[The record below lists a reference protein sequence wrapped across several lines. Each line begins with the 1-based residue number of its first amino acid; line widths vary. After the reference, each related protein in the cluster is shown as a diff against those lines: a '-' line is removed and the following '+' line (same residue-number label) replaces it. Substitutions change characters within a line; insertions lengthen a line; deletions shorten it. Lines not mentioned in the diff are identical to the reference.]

1 MGFEIVLICV
11 RENGNAMKKIL
22 VLGSSG
28 QVGAYLCE
36 FLKGQN
42 YEVLEFDLAHD
53 SKEDLRVFPNDL
65 LESYV
70 ESCDFVFFL
79 AFDVGGSHYLEKYQN
94 TFAFISNNMKIMTNT
109 FELLSAYEK
118 PFVFASSQMSNMSQ
132 STYGLLKFI
141 GEKSTQALG
150 GVVVKFWNVYGVERD
165 TEKFHVISDFIDM
178 ARLGGPIRM
187 RTTGVET
194 RDFLYADDCSEG
206 LVAIMTNYNSL
217 AGMREVHLANHSWTS
232 ILDIADIIGNHF
244 GVEVLPGTKV
254 DSIQAG
260 IKNSPNEKFHQYW
273 KPRFSIEEGIKR
285 IIQDLES
292 S

>member
-1 MGFEIVLICV
+1 
-11 RENGNAMKKIL
+11 MKTIL

-36 FLKGQN
+36 FLRKAG
-42 YEVLEFDLAHD
+42 YEVYEFDVANE
-53 SKEDLRVFPNDL
+53 SQQDLRVHRNEL
-65 LESYV
+65 LADYIEK
-70 ESCDFVFFL
+70 CDFAFFL
-79 AFDVGGSHYLEKYQN
+79 AFDVGGSHYLEKYQD
-94 TFAFISNNMKIMTNT
+94 TFDFISNNLKIMTNT
-109 FELLSAYEK
+109 FQLLSDFKK

-141 GEKSTQALG
+141 GEKATHALG

-178 ARLGGPIRM
+178 AQRGGPIRM

-194 RDFLYADDCSEG
+194 RDFLYADDCSAG
-206 LVAIMTNYNSL
+206 LVAIMRNYESL
-217 AGMREVHLANHSWTS
+217 AGDREVDLANHSWTS
-232 ILDIADIIGNHF
+232 ILEIANIIGDHF
-244 GVEVLPGTKV
+244 GVEVVPGDKV

-260 IKNSPNEKFHQYW
+260 IKNSPRGDFNQYW
-273 KPRFSIEEGIKR
+273 KPSISVHEGISR

>member
-1 MGFEIVLICV
+1 V
-11 RENGNAMKKIL
+11 KKVL

-36 FLKGQN
+36 FLRN
-42 YEVLEFDLAHD
+42 LDYEVSEFDVVN
-53 SKEDLRVFPNDL
+53 SSQQDLRIHPNEL
-65 LESYV
+65 LSDYINN
-70 ESCDFVFFL
+70 SDFVFFL
-79 AFDVGGSHYLEKYQN
+79 AFDVGGSHYLEKYQD

-109 FELLSAYEK
+109 FQKLSDSDK

-141 GEKSTQALG
+141 GEKSTHALG

-165 TEKFHVISDFIDM
+165 SEKFHVISDFIDM
-178 ARLGGPIRM
+178 ARKGGPIRM
-187 RTTGVET
+187 RTTGQET

-206 LVAIMTNYNSL
+206 LVAIMHNYESL
-217 AGMREVHLANHSWTS
+217 AGDREVHLANHSWTS
-232 ILDIADIIGNHF
+232 ILEIAQIVGEHF
-244 GVEVLPGTKV
+244 KVEVVPGNKV

-260 IKNSPNEKFHQYW
+260 VKNSPREDFNQYW
-273 KPRFSIEEGIKR
+273 KPNISIKEGITR

>member
-1 MGFEIVLICV
+1 VKGS
-11 RENGNAMKKIL
+11 AMRKIL

-28 QVGAYLCE
+28 QVGAYLSE
-36 FLKGQN
+36 FLQNQN
-42 YEVLEFDLAHD
+42 YEVLEFDLAHN
-53 SKEDLRVFPNDL
+53 SMEDLRVFPNNL
-65 LESYV
+65 LEGYV
-70 ESCDFVFFL
+70 KSCDFVFFL
-79 AFDVGGSHYLEKYQN
+79 AFDVGGSHYLEKYQD

-109 FELLSAYEK
+109 FELLSLYGK

-141 GEKSTQALG
+141 GEKCTQALG

-165 TEKFHVISDFIDM
+165 TEKCHVISDFIEM
-178 ARLGGPIRM
+178 ARSGGPIRM
-187 RTTGVET
+187 RTTGDET

-206 LVAIMTNYNSL
+206 LAAIMTNYESL
-217 AGMREVHLANHSWTS
+217 SGKREVHLANHSWTS
-232 ILDIADIIGNHF
+232 ILEIAHIIGKYF

-260 IKNSPNEKFHQYW
+260 IKNSPSEDFHQYW
-273 KPRFSIEEGIKR
+273 KPRFSVEDGIKR

>member
-1 MGFEIVLICV
+1 
-11 RENGNAMKKIL
+11 MKKVL

-36 FLKGQN
+36 FLRNLGYK
-42 YEVLEFDLAHD
+42 VSEFDVVNG
-53 SKEDLRVFPNDL
+53 SQQDLRIHPNEL
-65 LESYV
+65 LSEYINKS
-70 ESCDFVFFL
+70 DFVFFL
-79 AFDVGGSHYLEKYQN
+79 AFDVGGSHYLEKYQD

-109 FELLSAYEK
+109 FQLLSDCDK

-141 GEKSTQALG
+141 GEKSTHALG

-165 TEKFHVISDFIDM
+165 SEKFHVISDFIDM
-178 ARLGGPIRM
+178 ARKGGPIRM
-187 RTTGVET
+187 RTTGQET
-194 RDFLYADDCSEG
+194 RDFLYADDCSDG
-206 LVAIMTNYNSL
+206 LVAIMRNYESL
-217 AGMREVHLANHSWTS
+217 TGDREVHLANHSWTS
-232 ILDIADIIGNHF
+232 ILEIAQIVGEF
-244 GVEVLPGTKV
+244 FKVEVVPGSKV

-260 IKNSPNEKFHQYW
+260 IKNSPREDFNQFW
-273 KPRFSIEEGIKR
+273 KPSISVQEGITK